1 MRNLKTSKLTTNHKE
16 DSLNRYLHDIAKYKL
31 IGPEEEVILA
41 GKIKAGDTDA
51 LTMLINANL
60 RFVVFCTPRFLN
72 KGVPMLDLINE
83 GNMGLMR
90 AAQLFDETRGFKF
103 ISYAVWW
110 IRQSMEIA
118 IKEQR
123 RSVRVPLNKQ
133 LGMSGIL
140 KQIDKLQQKLERDPT
155 LSEIAEALGKSE
167 AQVAEFLQSGARI
180 CFLDDEIPGADHEH
194 SCLMDFV
201 QNPNGHIVEEWI
213 EGGSRDIDV
222 AQVLTVLT
230 IREGEVIKKFF
241 GILGNKACNMA
252 EIGDEFGLTK
262 ERIRQIK
269 KTAMEKLR
277 IIPGHGY
284 LTDYIQ

>member
-1 MRNLKTSKLTTNHKE
+1 MRDLRISKSVTGHKE
-16 DSLNRYLHDIAKYKL
+16 DSLNRYLRDISKYKL
-31 IGPEEEVILA
+31 LGSEDEVMLA
-41 GKIKAGDTDA
+41 KKIKAGDTDA
-51 LTMLINANL
+51 LNTLTNANL
-60 RFVVFCTPRFLN
+60 RFVVFCTPKFLN

-83 GNMGLMR
+83 GNIGLMR
-90 AAQLFDETRGFKF
+90 AAQLFDETKGFKF

-140 KQIDKLQQKLERDPT
+140 KQIDKLQQKLEREPI
-155 LSEIAEALGKSE
+155 LSEIAESLGKSE
-167 AQVAEFLQSGARI
+167 TQVAEFLQSGARI
-180 CFLDDEIPGADHEH
+180 CFLDDEIPEGDHKH
-194 SCLMDFV
+194 LCLTDFV
-201 QNPNGHIVEEWI
+201 KNPNGHTVEEWI
-213 EGGSRDIDV
+213 EEESRDIDV
-222 AQVLTVLT
+222 AQILTVLT
-230 IREGEVIKKFF
+230 TREGEVIKKYF
-241 GILGNKACNMA
+241 GILGNKACNME

-277 IIPGHGY
+277 IIPNYGY

>member
-1 MRNLKTSKLTTNHKE
+1 MRNLKAFKSATGHKE
-16 DSLNRYLHDIAKYKL
+16 DSLNRYLRDIAKYKL
-31 IGPEEEVILA
+31 IGSEEEVILA
-41 GKIKAGDTDA
+41 RKIKAGDTAA
-51 LTMLINANL
+51 LTMLTNANL
-60 RFVVFCTPRFLN
+60 RFVVFCTQKFLN

-83 GNMGLMR
+83 GNIGLMR
-90 AAQLFDETRGFKF
+90 AARLFDETRGFKF

-110 IRQSMEIA
+110 IKQSMEIA

-123 RSVRVPLNKQ
+123 KSVRVPLNKQ

-155 LSEIAEALGKSE
+155 LSEIAEAMGKSE

-180 CFLDDEIPGADHEH
+180 CFLDDEIPGGENEH
-194 SCLMDFV
+194 SCLTDFI
-201 QNPNGHIVEEWI
+201 QNPDGHTVEEWI
-213 EGGSRDIDV
+213 EEESRDIDV
-222 AQVLTVLT
+222 AQILTVLT
-230 IREGEVIKKFF
+230 AREGEVIKKYF
-241 GILGNKACNMA
+241 GLLGNKACNMV

-277 IIPGHGY
+277 VTPRYEY